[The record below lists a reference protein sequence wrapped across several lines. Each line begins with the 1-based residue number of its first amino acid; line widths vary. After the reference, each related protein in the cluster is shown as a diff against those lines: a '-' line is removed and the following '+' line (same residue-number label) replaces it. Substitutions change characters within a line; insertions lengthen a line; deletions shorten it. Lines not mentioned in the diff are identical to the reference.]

1 MLAAALVVAPLTVV
15 AAPQTADRSLDGRV
29 FSADLRTPLAGVF
42 VQVTDQ
48 DERELLVETVTDDA
62 GRFRVDGL
70 DARTYT
76 IVLLD
81 EQSTPLAAAEVDVAR
96 HEQVSL
102 AVPEARPGEA
112 GTAPAQAGGGGG
124 GGGRILAW
132 LSTPVGATVAMV
144 AGAAVVA
151 VTADSLTDDN
161 PERED
166 LPPVSEA
173 QPQ

>member
-15 AAPQTADRSLDGRV
+15 AAPQAAERSLDGRV
-29 FSADLRTPLAGVF
+29 FAADLKTPLAGVS

-48 DERELLVETVTDDA
+48 QERQLLAQTVTDDE

-76 IVLLD
+76 IVLVD

-102 AVPEARPGEA
+102 AVPEVRPGEA
-112 GTAPAQAGGGGG
+112 GTAPAQASGGGGL
-124 GGGRILAW
+124 LAW

-151 VTADSLTDDN
+151 VSADSLTDDN